1 VNHIPVQV
9 VYKHLPETKLRQ
21 PAVLTN
27 ISEHFPYGRNY
38 SYGEQIRK
46 FSPSMKN
53 IILEIFSSTG
63 DNAVI
68 RNTVGK
74 SKTQNTD
81 VSKALYRPWMLAG
94 RHY

>member
-1 VNHIPVQV
+1 
-9 VYKHLPETKLRQ
+9 
-21 PAVLTN
+21 
-27 ISEHFPYGRNY
+27 
-38 SYGEQIRK
+38 
-46 FSPSMKN
+46 MKN